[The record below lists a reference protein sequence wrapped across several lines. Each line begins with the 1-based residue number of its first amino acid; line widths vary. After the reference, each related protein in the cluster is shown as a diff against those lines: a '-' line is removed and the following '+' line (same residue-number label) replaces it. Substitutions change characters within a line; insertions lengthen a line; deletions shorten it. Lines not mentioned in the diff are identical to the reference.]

1 MFIRSILVPS
11 LIACAIAAPVILN
24 QTDSNQP
31 DIEGAVNASGE
42 VVTGAT
48 AYAAANN
55 PPVLRR
61 TDGVNSRSFLAMD
74 AKNSQT
80 APIGNPAFQGIER
93 LGNPAITTAVSTN
106 RSRGNSPPSYLP
118 KATVSNSGVVAN
130 QIGRTVVDYGS
141 TGALIYPGNAQGPDY
156 DAAPLEFMPVFNF
169 EEVFRF
175 DISENWVRDRWNR
188 ISTNAEAVGLHGLR
202 VALVTGTSASDLHG
216 SLTYYFDQNHR
227 PQRITFRGWAGD
239 GIKLTEFLTKF
250 YGFRRQPTHWAGFY
264 LSENGR
270 SQMGGILMQYPTVIY
285 RENQI
290 QQVAVVME
298 INNPNGNIGLSQEF
312 QSLIAGSQANR

>member
-24 QTDSNQP
+24 QQDKADPVN
-31 DIEGAVNASGE
+31 AVNELAPDAE
-42 VVTGAT
+42 F
-48 AYAAANN
+48 YAAGSR
-55 PPVLRR
+55 PPTLQR

-74 AKNSQT
+74 PRNSQT
-80 APIGNPAFQGIER
+80 APIGNPAFQGIDP
-93 LGNPAITTAVSTN
+93 LGNPATASAPSIN
-106 RSRGNSPPSYLP
+106 RPGLNSPPSHLP
-118 KATVSNSGVVAN
+118 RATVSNSGVAAN

-141 TGALIYPGNAQGPDY
+141 TGTLIYPGNAQGPDY

-175 DISENWVRDRWNR
+175 DISESWVRDRWNR

-202 VALVTGTSASDLHG
+202 VALVTGTNSWDLHG

-239 GIKLTEFLTKF
+239 GVKLTEFLTKF
-250 YGFRRQPTHWAGFY
+250 YGFRRQPTPWAGFY
-264 LSENGR
+264 LTENGR
-270 SQMGGILMQYPTVIY
+270 NQTGGILMQYPTVIY

-298 INNPNGNIGLSQEF
+298 INNPRENTGLSQEF

>member
-1 MFIRSILVPS
+1 M
-11 LIACAIAAPVILN
+11 N
-24 QTDSNQP
+24 
-31 DIEGAVNASGE
+31 E
-42 VVTGAT
+42 AT

-202 VALVTGTSASDLHG
+202 VALVLKVTIELLG
-216 SLTYYFDQNHR
+216 SRQTILAHQDKSVLYCRRRNWRFR
-227 PQRITFRGWAGD
+227 CSQRRD
-239 GIKLTEFLTKF
+239 
-250 YGFRRQPTHWAGFY
+250 P
-264 LSENGR
+264 
-270 SQMGGILMQYPTVIY
+270 
-285 RENQI
+285 
-290 QQVAVVME
+290 AV
-298 INNPNGNIGLSQEF
+298 G
-312 QSLIAGSQANR
+312 

>member
-24 QTDSNQP
+24 QTDSNHP
-31 DIEGAVNASGE
+31 DIAEAVNASGE
-42 VVTGAT
+42 FITGAPGSP
-48 AYAAANN
+48 

-61 TDGVNSRSFLAMD
+61 TDGVNSPSFLAIE
-74 AKNSQT
+74 ARNSQT

-93 LGNPAITTAVSTN
+93 LGNPAANAAFSAN
-106 RSRGNSPPSYLP
+106 RLQENTSPSYLP
-118 KATVSNSGVVAN
+118 SATVPKSGIVAN
-130 QIGRTVVDYGS
+130 QTGRTVVDSGA
-141 TGALIYPGNAQGPDY
+141 TGGLIYPGNAEGPDY
-156 DAAPLEFMPVFNF
+156 GAAPLEFMPVFNF

-175 DISENWVRDRWNR
+175 DISENWVKDRWNR

-202 VALVTGTSASDLHG
+202 VALVTGTSSSDLHG

-239 GIKLTEFLTKF
+239 GAKLTDFLTKF
-250 YGFRRQPTHWAGFY
+250 YGFRPQPTHWAGFY
-264 LSENGR
+264 LSENGGN
-270 SQMGGILMQYPTVIY
+270 QTGGILMQYPTVIY

-298 INNPNGNIGLSQEF
+298 INNPGGNFGLSQEF

>member
-24 QTDSNQP
+24 QTDSNQS
-31 DIEGAVNASGE
+31 DIAGTGNASGE
-42 VVTGAT
+42 LGNEAT
-48 AYAAANN
+48 SYPAASG
-55 PPVLRR
+55 PPTLLR
-61 TDGVNSRSFLAMD
+61 TDGVNSRAFLAID
-74 AKNSQT
+74 ANNSQT

-93 LGNPAITTAVSTN
+93 LGNPAATPA
-106 RSRGNSPPSYLP
+106 SRTQVNSPPSYLP
-118 KATVSNSGVVAN
+118 RATVSNSGVVAN

-175 DISENWVRDRWNR
+175 DVSESWVRDRWNR

-202 VALVTGTSASDLHG
+202 VALVTGTNAWDLHG

-239 GIKLTEFLTKF
+239 GVNLTEFLTKF
-250 YGFRRQPTHWAGFY
+250 YGFRSQPTHWAGFY

-270 SQMGGILMQYPTVIY
+270 NQTGGILMQYPTVIY

-298 INNPNGNIGLSQEF
+298 INNPRGNLGLSQEF

>member
-11 LIACAIAAPVILN
+11 LIACAVAAPVILN
-24 QTDSNQP
+24 QTDSNQS
-31 DIEGAVNASGE
+31 GLSGLVNSSGE
-42 VVTGAT
+42 LVAESTPYPTSSA
-48 AYAAANN
+48 
-55 PPVLRR
+55 PPALRR
-61 TDGVNSRSFLAMD
+61 TDGINSSSFLAID

-80 APIGNPAFQGIER
+80 APIGNPAFQSRER
-93 LGNPAITTAVSTN
+93 LGNPATNSAFPFNSTLT
-106 RSRGNSPPSYLP
+106 NSSPSYLP
-118 KATVSNSGVVAN
+118 RATLSNSGVAAN
-130 QIGRTVVDYGS
+130 QIGRTVVDHGS
-141 TGALIYPGNAQGPDY
+141 TETLVYPGNAQGPNY

-175 DISENWVRDRWNR
+175 DISESWVRDRWNR

-202 VALVTGTSASDLHG
+202 VALVTGTTASDLHG
-216 SLTYYFDQNHR
+216 SLTYYFDQNHQ

-239 GIKLTEFLTKF
+239 GVKLTEFLTKS
-250 YGFRRQPTHWAGFY
+250 YGFRPQPTHWAGFY

-270 SQMGGILMQYPTVIY
+270 NQTGGILMQYPTVIY
-285 RENQI
+285 RENQL

-298 INNPNGNIGLSQEF
+298 INNPRGIIGLSQEF